1 MSPKFRLFRTYRCSN
16 VGQRLKKILNEIIS
30 EKVNEKYNKFTGA
43 IVENKKQI
51 GETLILAVKS
61 ENKTAVCPMCD

>member
-1 MSPKFRLFRTYRCSN
+1 MPPKFRLFRTYRCLN
-16 VGQRLKKILNEIIS
+16 VGQRLKKGLNEIS
-30 EKVNEKYNKFTGA
+30 YEKVNDKYNKFTGA

-61 ENKTAVCPMCD
+61 ENKTAVGPICD